1 MGRPTTGSV
10 RQRGQRWLASV
21 PRLSPP
27 GKRLECSFMS
37 EAEADAWVDEQLARR
52 ATGLEPIKPAQEQV
66 RQPRADPTAVAAP
79 AEAVGELYTLE
90 DYARAWHAE
99 QYEKLHGAGPDRAKD
114 VLDDIEIHL
123 LPAFGGPIETNIAH
137 GRLKIVAWTRRMAGY
152 PPAAADPPLENV
164 TKTYALA
171 TVTNLLWILTEILR
185 YAHTLGADVRMVLW
199 GWIGWA
205 WSLAAAIIAAQ
216 VRLRRT
222 VS

>member
-1 MGRPTTGSV
+1 
-10 RQRGQRWLASV
+10 
-21 PRLSPP
+21 
-27 GKRLECSFMS
+27 
-37 EAEADAWVDEQLARR
+37 
-52 ATGLEPIKPAQEQV
+52 
-66 RQPRADPTAVAAP
+66 
-79 AEAVGELYTLE
+79 
-90 DYARAWHAE
+90 
-99 QYEKLHGAGPDRAKD
+99 
-114 VLDDIEIHL
+114 
-123 LPAFGGPIETNIAH
+123 
-137 GRLKIVAWTRRMAGY
+137 MAGY